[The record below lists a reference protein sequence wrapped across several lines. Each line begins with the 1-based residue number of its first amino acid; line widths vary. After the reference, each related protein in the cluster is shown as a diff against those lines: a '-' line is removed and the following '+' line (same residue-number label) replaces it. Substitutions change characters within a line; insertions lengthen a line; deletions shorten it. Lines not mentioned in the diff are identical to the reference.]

1 MGFCFLGV
9 LFQQGHSFSA
19 GGCHLRLHGR
29 CLIRNPMS
37 SYLIFATVPN
47 GEFSEPIALENNM
60 EMQHDEPVQEDMNDV
75 PVDEDEEVT
84 ELIEDSDDESDSEF
98 SLLTASL
105 VEDGNVGDTLIGLK
119 ESRLRYQ
126 V

>member
-1 MGFCFLGV
+1 MPFEIARPLLDKKPYV
-9 LFQQGHSFSA
+9 ILSD
-19 GGCHLRLHGR
+19 
-29 CLIRNPMS
+29 
-37 SYLIFATVPN
+37 FATVPN

-60 EMQHDEPVQEDMNDV
+60 EMQHDGPVQEDMIDV

-105 VEDGNVGDTLIGLK
+105 VEDGNVGDTLIGFK